1 MMVSADTTLLLAA
14 HSDSAGAEMRELLL
28 GPIPCRSSLQSTDH
42 SGLYELIIPA
52 ETVLIEIRRAW

>member
-1 MMVSADTTLLLAA
+1 MMVSADTTLLLAV

-28 GPIPCRSSLQSTDH
+28 GPIPCQRQPANNGSFL
-42 SGLYELIIPA
+42 LYEPIIPA